1 VALTVLRE
9 CLLRVTTRL
18 FVFVDF
24 PSSAAAP
31 AADADAGGGGP
42 APEAGCGA
50 PAVPECTRRWQL
62 LRLYDDVF
70 GLQLELAEGGGQRV
84 DVVLLPGQLGAVQ
97 VPLGGLQAP
106 WDVLASPHVETL
118 FGTGLREEVR
128 GLSPRPYPPLAHTYP
143 MHALTQ
149 HLPQFP
155 RPCKCG

>member
-42 APEAGCGA
+42 APEAGC
-50 PAVPECTRRWQL
+50 
-62 LRLYDDVF
+62 